1 METHSNGRIGD
12 FWVSPNGSRMVSLHW
27 ILSIVE
33 NRVSTT
39 FKFLG
44 SKYVLHLGRVRL
56 SQIRNKQTVSI
67 TIEVNQRNNLN
78 ICYVKIIQTLSR
90 PNGDFLSI
98 RTLYISYGHFADH
111 LDTFQHCWQGFSYI
125 ASKVFSSSLQPPYVL
140 KRYDISGDLLF
151 SYRATPFTSY
161 CKTGKGAFLAYNY
174 LQEKL
179 SFFQCWM
186 QSCSLFWFLGR

>member
-1 METHSNGRIGD
+1 MYLPHDPARPCRPKGGFDLVKEII
-12 FWVSPNGSRMVSLHW
+12 W
-27 ILSIVE
+27 IFVWE
-33 NRVSTT
+33 NM
-39 FKFLG
+39 
-44 SKYVLHLGRVRL
+44 HL
-56 SQIRNKQTVSI
+56 QNKAHLKD
-67 TIEVNQRNNLN
+67 NLD
-78 ICYVKIIQTLSR
+78 IFEIIQTLSR
-90 PNGDFLSI
+90 PNGHFLLI
-98 RTLYISYGHFADH
+98 RTLYISYGLFADH
-111 LDTFQHCWQGFSYI
+111 LDTFQHCWQGFSYPV
-125 ASKVFSSSLQPPYVL
+125 SNGFTSSLQPPYVL